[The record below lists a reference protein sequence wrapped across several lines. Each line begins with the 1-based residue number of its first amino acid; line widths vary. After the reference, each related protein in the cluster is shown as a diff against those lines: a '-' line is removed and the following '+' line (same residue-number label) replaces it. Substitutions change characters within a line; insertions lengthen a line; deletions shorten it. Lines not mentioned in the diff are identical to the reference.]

1 MAKCNTCGTEI
12 SSFNLERECESCYE
26 IRKDQLSPE
35 KAAQKKQ
42 ILEKQAEQAMLND
55 AKAKSIA
62 EQAKL
67 SKAEQEML
75 NDAKAKL
82 IVEQAKLG
90 KNTWIDKQVAGFTS
104 KLSNDAPIYL
114 FQRIYCPVNS
124 RVHDEDLADDFQ
136 LGAVEKLGAD
146 GWQIV
151 GIVPRTIGIGLK
163 NRRFYFFG
171 IKFVEQ
177 IGAIWGGGI
186 GGNVAGVYVLLQL
199 NVTLA
204 NVNQLMPSIKG
215 YFDTKY
221 RAPN

>member
-1 MAKCNTCGTEI
+1 MAKCATCGTEV
-12 SSFNLERECESCYE
+12 SFFNLERECDSCLE
-26 IRKDQLSPE
+26 IRMVQLRAKN
-35 KAAQKKQ
+35 KARANLKNAEISEQSKA
-42 ILEKQAEQAMLND
+42 INEKQAEQAILN
-55 AKAKSIA
+55 
-62 EQAKL
+62 E
-67 SKAEQEML
+67 E
-75 NDAKAKL
+75 KAKL
-82 IVEQAKLG
+82 IAEQAKLG
-90 KNTWIDKQVAGFTS
+90 KNTWIDQQVAEFTS
-104 KLSNDAPIYL
+104 RLSNDAPIYL

-136 LGAVEKLGAD
+136 LGAVEKLGAA

-151 GIVPRTIGIGLK
+151 GIVPRTVGIGLK

-204 NVNQLMPSIKG
+204 NVNQLMPTIKN
-215 YFDTKY
+215 YFGTKY
-221 RAPN
+221 HAPN

>member
-1 MAKCNTCGTEI
+1 MNASE
-12 SSFNLERECESCYE
+12 F
-26 IRKDQLSPE
+26 
-35 KAAQKKQ
+35 
-42 ILEKQAEQAMLND
+42 LN
-55 AKAKSIA
+55 
-62 EQAKL
+62 E
-67 SKAEQEML
+67 
-75 NDAKAKL
+75 AKAKL
-82 IVEQAKLG
+82 IAEQAEIS
-90 KNTWIDKQVAGFTS
+90 KNTWIDQQVAEFTS
-104 KLSNDAPIYL
+104 KLSNDAPMYL
-114 FQRIYCPVNS
+114 FQRIYCPVDSLVNN
-124 RVHDEDLADDFQ
+124 EDLANDFR
-136 LGAVEKLGAD
+136 LEAVEQLGAD

-204 NVNQLMPSIKG
+204 NVNQLMPTIKG

>member
-42 ILEKQAEQAMLND
+42 ILEKQAEQA
-55 AKAKSIA
+55 
-62 EQAKL
+62 
-67 SKAEQEML
+67 ML

-136 LGAVEKLGAD
+136 LGAVEQLGAD